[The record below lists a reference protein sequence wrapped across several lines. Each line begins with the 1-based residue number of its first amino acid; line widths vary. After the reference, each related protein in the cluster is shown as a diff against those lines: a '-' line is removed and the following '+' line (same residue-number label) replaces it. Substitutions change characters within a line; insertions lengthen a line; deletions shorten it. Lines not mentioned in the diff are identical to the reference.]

1 MRGINEEKNS
11 RIVEVIISTVKP
23 FQLMMGKILG
33 IGLVGL
39 TQFILWI
46 VLSAA
51 LMGIAGTGIMGSAG
65 MQAQV
70 ENQQLAAG
78 RGVAPM
84 ASSEVS
90 MVDKVNQELGK
101 VDFQD
106 RKRVV
111 WGKSGSVRVNLG
123 GGE

>member
-1 MRGINEEKNS
+1 MGIAMSLSILLYICLFLYGSQVMRGIIEEKNS
-11 RIVEVIISTVKP
+11 RIVEVIISSVKP

-51 LMGIAGTGIMGSAG
+51 LMGIAGTGIMGSEG

-70 ENQQLAAG
+70 EKQKLEAG
-78 RGVAPM
+78 SGVATM
-84 ASSEVS
+84 ASSEEIGRAHV
-90 MVDKVNQELGK
+90 
-101 VDFQD
+101 
-106 RKRVV
+106 
-111 WGKSGSVRVNLG
+111 
-123 GGE
+123 